1 MTPLNPI
8 TNRLLSEPQAAEC
21 LGVSRSWLQKARCHG
36 YGPAFV
42 KLRRGGGIRY
52 RLTDLDAWL
61 ERNSHGGKEVL

>member
-1 MTPLNPI
+1 MRAQTPD
-8 TNRLLSEPQAAEC
+8 RLLTELNAAQY

-52 RLTDLDAWL
+52 RPSDLETWL

>member
-1 MTPLNPI
+1 MG
-8 TNRLLSEPQAAEC
+8 RLFDEKQAAQY

-42 KLRRGGGIRY
+42 KLRKGGGIRY
-52 RLTDLDAWL
+52 RLADLEAWL

>member
-1 MTPLNPI
+1 MRAQIPE
-8 TNRLLSEPQAAEC
+8 RLLAEPNAAEY

-42 KLRRGGGIRY
+42 KLRKGGGIRY
-52 RLTDLDAWL
+52 RITDLETWL